1 MVNRDVIL
9 ERIGAGNVVVVCVF
23 RAPYEAAGL
32 VFPRGEAAGL
42 VFPRGEPASLAERM
56 VQLAGDAAMRTRLA
70 GQGLKRS
77 AEYSW
82 ERTVDQTLKVYD
94 AL

>member
-1 MVNRDVIL
+1 
-9 ERIGAGNVVVVCVF
+9 
-23 RAPYEAAGL
+23 
-32 VFPRGEAAGL
+32 
-42 VFPRGEPASLAERM
+42 M
-56 VQLAGDAAMRTRLA
+56 VQLAGDAAMRSRLA
-70 GQGLKRS
+70 AQGLKRS